1 MRYETNASAEALRAE
16 THSYDDFLKAKV
28 AIAPNLGFEVPNESL
43 HPWLKPHAAAL
54 ASWALRKGRAA
65 LFASFGLHKTSIQL
79 EVARIIAGTEKR
91 FLIVAPLGVRQ
102 EFRNDAVKLDIP
114 VTFIRRTDEV
124 TGPGVYVTNYE
135 SARESKIDV
144 SLFEGVSLD
153 EAAVLRGFGG
163 TKTFREFMGL
173 FEGTRYRFVATA
185 TPSPNEYIELLAYAA
200 FLGVMDV
207 GQAKTRFFKRDSVNA
222 DKLTLHPH
230 KEREF
235 WFWVSSWAIFLLQPS
250 DLGFDDAG
258 YVMPPVEV
266 EWHEVPSDHSQ
277 AGQDREGQGRMF
289 RNAAIGVSEAAGEK
303 RASMDRR
310 IEKMMEIIDA
320 RSSRSQEGICESL
333 LSSEQRSHDLRS
345 ETTGCKTYGR
355 NQRIP
360 SQIQDGEQRGI
371 VGGATGTRE
380 DCLQEGYPGVCEAG
394 SEITPEILRDNTRG
408 IRADANS
415 TERYVRDL
423 RRNFGAEITESSL
436 ACGPLPPNGGGE
448 GSSLSSVQCGFGD
461 VQRQS
466 GYGEESFRLPDQFI
480 IWCDLN
486 DEQRAIER
494 ALESRGISYSSIHG
508 GLSLDEAESQMSLWK
523 DKQTTA
529 MIAKPIMLGAG
540 VNLQQCNKAVFLGV
554 NHKFY
559 AFIQAVHR
567 IQRFG
572 QTKTVHLDIIHTEAE
587 RDVKRS
593 LELKWRRHNELVAKM
608 RDIVKEYGLAEGAYA
623 KALTRSM
630 GVERQERAGYGWKMA
645 LNDSVIECAL
655 APESSVHLIVT
666 SIPFA
671 TQYEYSPSFNDFGHT
686 DDNDHFWRQMDYL
699 TPGLL
704 RMLSPGRDM
713 VIHVKDRI
721 VPGGVSGLGFQTLHP
736 FHAEAIYHYQRH
748 GFAFL
753 GMKTVT
759 TDVVRENNQTYRLG
773 WTEQCKDGSRMGCGV
788 PEYLLLFRKP
798 PSDMS
803 SGYADIP
810 VVKDKPLCIDNEGV
824 VRPFDKK
831 DNWKRPVPGTGYSRS
846 SWQLD
851 AHGYS
856 RSSGDR
862 LLSVAELAN
871 MPHEAMYKWWEA
883 RSLTGLYDYQEHKT
897 MCEILDELGRLPA
910 TFMLFQPHSVH
921 PDVWTDVA
929 RMRTLNAEQERKGQE
944 MHLCPMQYDI
954 ADRAIIQLS
963 MPGETVFDPFA
974 GIGTVPLRAMKFGRV
989 GYGSELSPL
998 YWRDA
1003 VKYCEAE
1010 ERKLATPSLFD
1021 ILGAAN

>member
-1 MRYETNASAEALRAE
+1 MRYETDASAEALRAG
-16 THSYDDFLKAKV
+16 THSYDEFLKAKV
-28 AIAPNLGFEVPNESL
+28 AIAPNLGFEVPNGEL

-54 ASWALRKGRAA
+54 VSWALRKGRAA
-65 LFASFGLHKTSIQL
+65 IFASFGLHKTSIQL

-102 EFRNDAVKLDIP
+102 EFRKDAVKLDIP
-114 VTFIRRTDEV
+114 ITFIRRTDEV

-163 TKTFREFMGL
+163 TRTFREFMRL

-250 DLGFDDAG
+250 DLGFDDTG

-303 RASMDRR
+303 RSSMVERVDRMLSIIAASP
-310 IEKMMEIIDA
+310 ET
-320 RSSRSQEGICESL
+320 
-333 LSSEQRSHDLRS
+333 EQW
-345 ETTGCKTYGR
+345 
-355 NQRIP
+355 
-360 SQIQDGEQRGI
+360 I
-371 VGGATGTRE
+371 V
-380 DCLQEGYPGVCEAG
+380 
-394 SEITPEILRDNTRG
+394 
-408 IRADANS
+408 
-415 TERYVRDL
+415 
-423 RRNFGAEITESSL
+423 
-436 ACGPLPPNGGGE
+436 
-448 GSSLSSVQCGFGD
+448 
-461 VQRQS
+461 
-466 GYGEESFRLPDQFI
+466 
-480 IWCDLN
+480 WCDLN
-486 DEQRAIER
+486 DEQKAVENALRIAGKTYSSLYGAL
-494 ALESRGISYSSIHG
+494 ALEDRER
-508 GLSLDEAESQMSLWK
+508 LMEDWK
-523 DKQTTA
+523 EHKTEVLIGKPV
-529 MIAKPIMLGAG
+529 MIGAG
-540 VNLQQCNKAVFLGV
+540 VNLQQCHRAIFLGV
-554 NHKFY
+554 GFKFHDT
-559 AFIQAVHR
+559 IQAVHR
-567 IQRFG
+567 VQRFG
-572 QTKTVHLDIIHTEAE
+572 QLHQVKLDFLHTEAE

-593 LELKWRRHNELVAKM
+593 LELKWKRHTELVAKM
-608 RDIVKEYGLAEGAYA
+608 RDIVKEYGLAEEAYA

-630 GVERQERAGYGWKMA
+630 GVERQERSGHGWKLA
-645 LNDSVIECAL
+645 LNDSVVECAT
-655 APESSVHLIVT
+655 APENSVHLIVT

-699 TPGLL
+699 TPGMF

-810 VVKDKPLCIDNEGV
+810 VVKEKPLCTDNDGV
-824 VRPFDKK
+824 VRPFDKN

-846 SWQLD
+846 AWQLD
-851 AHGYS
+851 AHGYA
-856 RSSGDR
+856 RSSGNR
-862 LLSVAELAN
+862 LLSLAEMAH
-871 MPHEAMYKWWEA
+871 MEHGDMYKWWEE
-883 RSLTGLYDYQEHKT
+883 RSMTGLYDYQEHKSV
-897 MCEILDELGRLPA
+897 CETLDEMGRLPA

-921 PDVWTDVA
+921 PDVWTDVT
-929 RMRTLNAEQERKGQE
+929 RMRTLNMEQERKGQE

-954 ADRAIIQLS
+954 ADRCITQLS

-974 GIGTVPLRAMKFGRV
+974 GIGTVPLRAMKLGRV

-998 YWRDA
+998 YWKDA

-1021 ILGAAN
+1021 LLDAAD

>member
-1 MRYETNASAEALRAE
+1 MRYETDASAEALRAG
-16 THSYDDFLKAKV
+16 THSYDEFLKAKV
-28 AIAPNLGFEVPNESL
+28 AIAPNLGFEVPNGEL

-54 ASWALRKGRAA
+54 VSWALRKGRAA
-65 LFASFGLHKTSIQL
+65 IFASFGLHKTSIQL

-102 EFRNDAVKLDIP
+102 EFRKDAVKLDIP
-114 VTFIRRTDEV
+114 ITFIRRTDEV

-163 TKTFREFMGL
+163 TKTFREFMSL

-250 DLGFDDAG
+250 DLGFDDTG

-303 RASMDRR
+303 RSSMVERVDRMLAIIAASP
-310 IEKMMEIIDA
+310 ET
-320 RSSRSQEGICESL
+320 
-333 LSSEQRSHDLRS
+333 EQW
-345 ETTGCKTYGR
+345 
-355 NQRIP
+355 
-360 SQIQDGEQRGI
+360 
-371 VGGATGTRE
+371 
-380 DCLQEGYPGVCEAG
+380 
-394 SEITPEILRDNTRG
+394 
-408 IRADANS
+408 
-415 TERYVRDL
+415 
-423 RRNFGAEITESSL
+423 
-436 ACGPLPPNGGGE
+436 
-448 GSSLSSVQCGFGD
+448 
-461 VQRQS
+461 
-466 GYGEESFRLPDQFI
+466 I

-486 DEQRAIER
+486 DEQKAVENALRIAGKTYSSLYGAL
-494 ALESRGISYSSIHG
+494 ALEDRER
-508 GLSLDEAESQMSLWK
+508 LMEDWK
-523 DKQTTA
+523 ERKTEVLIGKPV
-529 MIAKPIMLGAG
+529 MIGAG
-540 VNLQQCNKAVFLGV
+540 VNLQQCHRAIFLGV
-554 NHKFY
+554 GFKFHDT
-559 AFIQAVHR
+559 IQAVHR
-567 IQRFG
+567 VQRFG
-572 QTKTVHLDIIHTEAE
+572 QLHQVKLDFLHTEAE

-593 LELKWRRHNELVAKM
+593 LELKWKRHTELVAKM
-608 RDIVKEYGLAEGAYA
+608 RDIVKEYGLAEEAYA

-630 GVERQERAGYGWKMA
+630 GVERQERSGHGWKLA
-645 LNDSVIECAL
+645 LNDSVVECAT
-655 APESSVHLIVT
+655 APENSVHLIVT

-699 TPGLL
+699 TPGMF

-810 VVKDKPLCIDNEGV
+810 VVKEKPLCTDNEGV
-824 VRPFDKK
+824 VRPFDKN

-846 SWQLD
+846 AWQLD
-851 AHGYS
+851 AHGYA
-856 RSSGDR
+856 RSSGNR
-862 LLSVAELAN
+862 LLSLAEMAH
-871 MPHEAMYKWWEA
+871 MEHGDMYKWWEE
-883 RSLTGLYDYQEHKT
+883 RSMTGLYDYQEHKSV
-897 MCEILDELGRLPA
+897 CETLDEMGRLPA

-921 PDVWTDVA
+921 PDVWTDVT
-929 RMRTLNAEQERKGQE
+929 RMRTLNMEQERKGQE

-974 GIGTVPLRAMKFGRV
+974 GIGTVPLRAMKLGRV

-998 YWRDA
+998 YWKDA

-1021 ILGAAN
+1021 LLDAAD

>member
-1 MRYETNASAEALRAE
+1 MRYETNPSAEAFRAG
-16 THSYDDFLKAKV
+16 THSYEEFLKAKV
-28 AIAPNLGFEVPNESL
+28 AIAPNLGFEVPNGSL
-43 HPWLKPHAAAL
+43 HSWLKPHAAAL

-65 LFASFGLHKTSIQL
+65 IFASFGLHKTSIQL

-102 EFRNDAVKLDIP
+102 EFRKDAVKLDIP
-114 VTFIRRTDEV
+114 ITFIRRTDEV

-163 TKTFREFMGL
+163 TKTFREFMSL

-250 DLGFDDAG
+250 DLGFDDTG

-303 RASMDRR
+303 RSSM
-310 IEKMMEIIDA
+310 
-320 RSSRSQEGICESL
+320 
-333 LSSEQRSHDLRS
+333 
-345 ETTGCKTYGR
+345 
-355 NQRIP
+355 
-360 SQIQDGEQRGI
+360 
-371 VGGATGTRE
+371 
-380 DCLQEGYPGVCEAG
+380 
-394 SEITPEILRDNTRG
+394 
-408 IRADANS
+408 
-415 TERYVRDL
+415 TERVERML
-423 RRNFGAEITESSL
+423 AIIAASPETEQWI
-436 ACGPLPPNGGGE
+436 
-448 GSSLSSVQCGFGD
+448 V
-461 VQRQS
+461 
-466 GYGEESFRLPDQFI
+466 
-480 IWCDLN
+480 WCDLN
-486 DEQRAIER
+486 DEQKAVEN
-494 ALESRGISYSSIHG
+494 ALRIAGKTYSSLYG
-508 GLSLDEAESQMSLWK
+508 ALPLEDRERLMDDWK
-523 DKQTTA
+523 ERKTEVLIGKPV
-529 MIAKPIMLGAG
+529 MIGAG
-540 VNLQQCNKAVFLGV
+540 VNLQQCHRAIFLGV
-554 NHKFY
+554 GFKFHDT
-559 AFIQAVHR
+559 IQAVHR
-567 IQRFG
+567 VQRFG
-572 QTKTVHLDIIHTEAE
+572 QQHQVKLDFLHTEAE

-593 LELKWRRHNELVAKM
+593 LELKWKRHTELVAKM
-608 RDIVKEYGLAEGAYA
+608 RDIVKEYGLAEEAYA

-630 GVERQERAGYGWKMA
+630 GVERQERSGHGWKLA
-645 LNDSVIECAL
+645 LNDSVVECAL
-655 APESSVHLIVT
+655 APENSVHLIVT

-699 TPGLL
+699 TPGMF

-846 SWQLD
+846 AWQLD

-883 RSLTGLYDYQEHKT
+883 RSMTGLYDYQEHKAV
-897 MCEILDELGRLPA
+897 CEILDEMGRLPA

-929 RMRTLNAEQERKGQE
+929 RMRTLNMEQERSGQE

-974 GIGTVPLRAMKFGRV
+974 GIGTVPLRAMKLGRV

-998 YWRDA
+998 YWKDA

-1021 ILGAAN
+1021 LLDAAD

>member
-1 MRYETNASAEALRAE
+1 MRYETDASAEALRAG
-16 THSYDDFLKAKV
+16 TNSYDEFLKAKV
-28 AIAPNLGFEVPNESL
+28 AIAPNLGFEVPNGDL
-43 HPWLKPHAAAL
+43 HSWLKPHAAAL
-54 ASWALRKGRAA
+54 VSWALRKGRAA
-65 LFASFGLHKTSIQL
+65 IFASFGLHKTSIQL

-102 EFRNDAVKLDIP
+102 EFRKDAVKLDISI
-114 VTFIRRTDEV
+114 TFIRRTDEV

-163 TKTFREFMGL
+163 TKTFREFMSL

-250 DLGFDDAG
+250 DLGFDDTG

-303 RASMDRR
+303 RSSMVERVDRMLAIIAASP
-310 IEKMMEIIDA
+310 ET
-320 RSSRSQEGICESL
+320 
-333 LSSEQRSHDLRS
+333 EQW
-345 ETTGCKTYGR
+345 
-355 NQRIP
+355 
-360 SQIQDGEQRGI
+360 I
-371 VGGATGTRE
+371 V
-380 DCLQEGYPGVCEAG
+380 
-394 SEITPEILRDNTRG
+394 
-408 IRADANS
+408 
-415 TERYVRDL
+415 
-423 RRNFGAEITESSL
+423 
-436 ACGPLPPNGGGE
+436 
-448 GSSLSSVQCGFGD
+448 
-461 VQRQS
+461 
-466 GYGEESFRLPDQFI
+466 
-480 IWCDLN
+480 WCDLN
-486 DEQRAIER
+486 DEQKAVENALRIAGKTYSSLYGAL
-494 ALESRGISYSSIHG
+494 ALEDRER
-508 GLSLDEAESQMSLWK
+508 LMEDWK
-523 DKQTTA
+523 ERKTEVLIGKPV
-529 MIAKPIMLGAG
+529 MIGAG
-540 VNLQQCNKAVFLGV
+540 VNLQQCHRAIFLGV
-554 NHKFY
+554 GFKFHDT
-559 AFIQAVHR
+559 IQAVHR
-567 IQRFG
+567 VQRFG
-572 QTKTVHLDIIHTEAE
+572 QLHQVKLDFLHTEAE

-593 LELKWRRHNELVAKM
+593 LELKWKRHTELVAKM
-608 RDIVKEYGLAEGAYA
+608 RDIVKEYGLAEEAYA

-630 GVERQERAGYGWKMA
+630 GVERQERSGRGWKLA
-645 LNDSVIECAL
+645 LNDSVVECAT
-655 APESSVHLIVT
+655 APENSVHLIVT

-699 TPGLL
+699 TPGMF

-810 VVKDKPLCIDNEGV
+810 VVKEKPLCTDNEGV
-824 VRPFDKK
+824 VRPFDKN

-846 SWQLD
+846 AWQLD
-851 AHGYS
+851 AHGYA
-856 RSSGDR
+856 RSSGNR
-862 LLSVAELAN
+862 LLSLAEMAH
-871 MPHEAMYKWWEA
+871 MEHGDMYKWWEE
-883 RSLTGLYDYQEHKT
+883 RSMTGLYDYQEHKSV
-897 MCEILDELGRLPA
+897 CEMLDEMGRLPA

-921 PDVWTDVA
+921 PDVWTDVT
-929 RMRTLNAEQERKGQE
+929 RMRTLNMEQERKGQE

-974 GIGTVPLRAMKFGRV
+974 GIGTVPLRAMKLGRV

-998 YWRDA
+998 YWKDA

-1010 ERKLATPSLFD
+1010 ERKLATLSLFD
-1021 ILGAAN
+1021 LLDAAD

>member
-1 MRYETNASAEALRAE
+1 MRYETDASAEALRAG
-16 THSYDDFLKAKV
+16 TNSYDEFLKAKV
-28 AIAPNLGFEVPNESL
+28 AIAPNLGFEVPNGDL
-43 HPWLKPHAAAL
+43 HSWLKPHAAAL
-54 ASWALRKGRAA
+54 VSWALRKGRAA
-65 LFASFGLHKTSIQL
+65 IFASFGLHKTSIQL

-102 EFRNDAVKLDIP
+102 EFRKDAVKLDISI
-114 VTFIRRTDEV
+114 TFIRRTDEV

-163 TKTFREFMGL
+163 TKTFREFMSL

-250 DLGFDDAG
+250 DLGFDDTG

-303 RASMDRR
+303 RSSMVERVDRMLAIIAASP
-310 IEKMMEIIDA
+310 ET
-320 RSSRSQEGICESL
+320 
-333 LSSEQRSHDLRS
+333 EQW
-345 ETTGCKTYGR
+345 
-355 NQRIP
+355 
-360 SQIQDGEQRGI
+360 I
-371 VGGATGTRE
+371 V
-380 DCLQEGYPGVCEAG
+380 
-394 SEITPEILRDNTRG
+394 
-408 IRADANS
+408 
-415 TERYVRDL
+415 
-423 RRNFGAEITESSL
+423 
-436 ACGPLPPNGGGE
+436 
-448 GSSLSSVQCGFGD
+448 
-461 VQRQS
+461 
-466 GYGEESFRLPDQFI
+466 
-480 IWCDLN
+480 WCDLN
-486 DEQRAIER
+486 DEQKAVENALRIAGKTYSSLYGAL
-494 ALESRGISYSSIHG
+494 ALEDRER
-508 GLSLDEAESQMSLWK
+508 LMEDWK
-523 DKQTTA
+523 ERKTEVLIGKPV
-529 MIAKPIMLGAG
+529 MIGAG
-540 VNLQQCNKAVFLGV
+540 VNLQQCHRAIFLGV
-554 NHKFY
+554 GFKFHDT
-559 AFIQAVHR
+559 IQAVHR
-567 IQRFG
+567 VQRFG
-572 QTKTVHLDIIHTEAE
+572 QLHQVKLDFLHTEAE

-593 LELKWRRHNELVAKM
+593 LELKWKRHTELVAKM
-608 RDIVKEYGLAEGAYA
+608 RDIVKEYGLAEEAYA

-630 GVERQERAGYGWKMA
+630 GVERQERSGRGWKLA
-645 LNDSVIECAL
+645 LNDSVVECAT
-655 APESSVHLIVT
+655 APENSVHLIVT

-699 TPGLL
+699 TPGMF

-810 VVKDKPLCIDNEGV
+810 VVKEKPLCTDNEGV
-824 VRPFDKK
+824 VRPFDKN

-846 SWQLD
+846 AWQLD
-851 AHGYS
+851 AHGYA
-856 RSSGDR
+856 RSSGNR
-862 LLSVAELAN
+862 LLSLAEMAH
-871 MPHEAMYKWWEA
+871 MEHGDMYKWWEE
-883 RSLTGLYDYQEHKT
+883 RSMTGLYDYQEHKSV
-897 MCEILDELGRLPA
+897 CETLDEMGRLPA

-921 PDVWTDVA
+921 PDVWTDVT
-929 RMRTLNAEQERKGQE
+929 RMRTLNMEQERKGQE

-974 GIGTVPLRAMKFGRV
+974 GIGTVPLRAMKLGRV

-998 YWRDA
+998 YWKDA

-1010 ERKLATPSLFD
+1010 ERKLATLSLFD
-1021 ILGAAN
+1021 LLDAAD